1 MQAVKQAV
9 LKAALDIDE
18 LAYGLEIISSDDKK
32 PVEDYTQAEIV
43 EEARY
48 VLEKFHDELGGH
60 WNNEDLRGENGP
72 AQQKWARG
80 EVRKLKAFIKK
91 YE

>member
-1 MQAVKQAV
+1 
-9 LKAALDIDE
+9 
-18 LAYGLEIISSDDKK
+18 
-32 PVEDYTQAEIV
+32 
-43 EEARY
+43 

-72 AQQKWARG
+72 VQQKWARG